1 MLTDWIYNNPTWL
14 WGSILILLAAG
25 GAGLGLVIVH
35 QLVHIDVRRAHNE
48 LAGFLVAVIS
58 VTYAVLLAFI
68 AVATWES
75 FSHAQDI
82 VDGEADYV
90 GSIYRD
96 TQGLPPSMGQGI
108 RDDLQEY
115 VSTVVDQEWPVQRE
129 GKTPD
134 QGWAPLRKLHA
145 SIVTIEPT
153 TMGEEV
159 IQAELLKVLNELYS
173 ARASRLSAV
182 EGHIPSVVWWI
193 IFFGGAITVGFTYLF
208 GFHDFR
214 MHVVMTMAVAA
225 SLALVVVL
233 IIALDWP
240 FRGEVSISPDAYI
253 KTQKSWV
260 NLPFNEKV
268 SQPAPQPRRNQD
280 GTR

>member
-1 MLTDWIYNNPTWL
+1 MIADWIYNNPTWL
-14 WGSILILLAAG
+14 WGTVLVGLAAG
-25 GAGLGLVIVH
+25 VGGLGLLVVH
-35 QLVHIDVRRAHNE
+35 RLVHIEVRRAHNE

-82 VDGEADYV
+82 VDSEADYV

-96 TQGLPPSMGQGI
+96 TQGLPPAVGQSI

-115 VSTVVDQEWPVQRE
+115 VTAVVNQEWPVQRE

-134 QGWAPLRKLHA
+134 QGWAPLRKLHS

-153 TMGEEV
+153 TMGQEV
-159 IQAELLKVLNELYS
+159 IQGELLKVLNELYS

-182 EGHIPSVVWWI
+182 QGHIPDVVWWI
-193 IFFGGAITVGFTYLF
+193 ILFGGVITVGFTYLF

-214 MHVVMTMAVAA
+214 MHVVMTMTVAA

-233 IIALDWP
+233 IVALDWP
-240 FRGEVSISPDAYI
+240 FRGEVSISPDAYS
-253 KTQKSWV
+253 KTQKSWGD
-260 NLPFNEKV
+260 LPFNTQV
-268 SQPAPQPRRNQD
+268 GRTGDAPEAVRK
-280 GTR
+280 